1 MADKPHASNTSP
13 PKNWK
18 DNKCIF
24 LKGQKIQQQ
33 RWEQTQHSTD
43 TWRMESRHVTGDFD
57 HKRHSERVQPT
68 GLSYISPLLSP
79 GSSRWRE
86 GWETG
91 WNRGWRSDTKR
102 MDLGS
107 ASPLLLSA
115 PSASQEAYYPNK
127 LNQGDWRWQKACEKV
142 MWFRAENSERD
153 SGNKGESTDHPMGST
168 SPSLRPAS
176 RCFQNTQ
183 SLSQPR
189 LIPEKAG
196 GIFLWRTW
204 MNTHTNMWED

>member
-1 MADKPHASNTSP
+1 
-13 PKNWK
+13 
-18 DNKCIF
+18 
-24 LKGQKIQQQ
+24 
-33 RWEQTQHSTD
+33 
-43 TWRMESRHVTGDFD
+43 MESRHVTGDFD

-68 GLSYISPLLSP
+68 GLSYTCPLLSP

-91 WNRGWRSDTKR
+91 WNRGWRSNTKR

-115 PSASQEAYYPNK
+115 PSPAKRLIIPTYWTKEM
-127 LNQGDWRWQKACEKV
+127 GDDRRHDEKV
-142 MWFRAENSERD
+142 MWFRAENSESD
-153 SGNKGESTDHPMGST
+153 GGNKGESTDCPMGST
-168 SPSLRPAS
+168 SPSLHPAS

-189 LIPEKAG
+189 LIPDKAG

-204 MNTHTNMWED
+204 MNTHRRLAAASSL